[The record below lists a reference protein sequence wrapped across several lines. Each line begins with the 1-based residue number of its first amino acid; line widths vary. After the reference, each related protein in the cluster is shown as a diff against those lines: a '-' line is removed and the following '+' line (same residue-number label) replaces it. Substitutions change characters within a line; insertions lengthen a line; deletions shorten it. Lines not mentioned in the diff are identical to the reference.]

1 MFLLFGAFFAQKAG
15 GEAHL
20 KSSSLFGGVLA
31 VAKREKV
38 CDVFNKLKI
47 AALIQRLFVECVEN
61 VKFGAARLTLRK

>member
-1 MFLLFGAFFAQKAG
+1 MKF
-15 GEAHL
+15 
-20 KSSSLFGGVLA
+20 SSLFGGVLA

-38 CDVFNKLKI
+38 CDIFNKLKI